1 MRLCTLRI
9 IRRHFVTFFVICLFI
24 VFLSVCLFHM
34 EIYLLKN
41 GMNSSPVEDH
51 FQNRRKIPQNN
62 PHERVFNR
70 SQIHKSDFFGVEAS
84 VRKYE
89 ENIVKSPD
97 THINHEMKNIVMKDR
112 RRTKEDVCHKAGLDV
127 KGNDTLHKVNPWEY
141 FINHQY
147 KLVWCNVFKSASTSW
162 MYIFNILAG
171 YSASFLEKTKAVPL
185 QLARDKYRRPT
196 IDSLLNILKDSDVTS
211 LIIGR

>member
-1 MRLCTLRI
+1 
-9 IRRHFVTFFVICLFI
+9 
-24 VFLSVCLFHM
+24 
-34 EIYLLKN
+34 
-41 GMNSSPVEDH
+41 
-51 FQNRRKIPQNN
+51 
-62 PHERVFNR
+62 
-70 SQIHKSDFFGVEAS
+70 
-84 VRKYE
+84 
-89 ENIVKSPD
+89 
-97 THINHEMKNIVMKDR
+97 MKDR

-127 KGNDTLHKVNPWEY
+127 MGNDTLHKVNPWEY

>member
-9 IRRHFVTFFVICLFI
+9 IRRHFVTFFFICLFI

-41 GMNSSPVEDH
+41 GMNSLPVDDH

-62 PHERVFNR
+62 Q
-70 SQIHKSDFFGVEAS
+70 SQSHKSDFFRAEAS
-84 VRKYE
+84 VRRNE
-89 ENIVKSPD
+89 EIKVKSSD
-97 THINHEMKNIVMKDR
+97 THVDHEVKNIVMRDR
-112 RRTKEDVCHKAGLDV
+112 RKTKEDVCHKAGLDV

-171 YSASFLEKTKAVPL
+171 YSESFLEKTKAVPL